1 MYNIN
6 GGRVPDR
13 LTLNLQHGRDDY
25 DEDNSSRT
33 RPPPRSSS
41 PADID
46 KRARC
51 DNYDEDD
58 SSRTRP
64 PRPIFPAIGDKRAR
78 SPEDSDDLRAVQ
90 AQRTGI
96 FTGRPKAKDF
106 DDVTQ
111 EVIALAIKL
120 YRCYVSM
127 KYGFPDST
135 RELEFLRKSWAE
147 ACSRL
152 NIGMELTPTIFK
164 LITNRASHV
173 RGELKTKMTDPV
185 DLMCGFKSGQNKTVV
200 AYNRELAESL
210 KENLT
215 FTFKDPK
222 TRKGIYRAALIQ
234 KSINIMW
241 FANSRD
247 EGVSFPEFF
256 NPITKPGLA
265 LVLTAAENLIDECLT
280 GIRNNIPFTANEYR
294 SVCDSHLKALEEFD
308 EQTQPY
314 KILDNILIRLHN
326 IGRFHS
332 GAQPLTA
339 VKISALNKTDV
350 AAAIRE
356 YEEDSETETDIRKT

>member
-1 MYNIN
+1 
-6 GGRVPDR
+6 
-13 LTLNLQHGRDDY
+13 
-25 DEDNSSRT
+25 
-33 RPPPRSSS
+33 
-41 PADID
+41 
-46 KRARC
+46 
-51 DNYDEDD
+51 
-58 SSRTRP
+58 
-64 PRPIFPAIGDKRAR
+64 
-78 SPEDSDDLRAVQ
+78 VQ
-90 AQRTGI
+90 AQRTGAA
-96 FTGRPKAKDF
+96 TGRPKAKDF

-120 YRCYVSM
+120 YRCHVSM
-127 KYGFPDST
+127 RYGFPDSAK
-135 RELEFLRKSWAE
+135 ELEFLRKAWAE
-147 ACSRL
+147 ACLRL
-152 NIGMELTPTIFK
+152 NIVMDLTPTISK

-185 DLMCGFKSGQNKTVV
+185 DLMCGFKSGHSKKVV

-210 KENLT
+210 KEDLT
-215 FTFKDPK
+215 FTFKVCTRLDPK

-265 LVLTAAENLIDECLT
+265 LVLTVAENLIDERLT

-294 SVCDSHLKALEEFD
+294 SVYDSHLKALEEFD

-314 KILDNILIRLHN
+314 KILNNILIRLHN

-332 GAQPLTA
+332 GAQPFTA
-339 VKISALNKTDV
+339 VKKSALNKTDV

-356 YEEDSETETDIRKT
+356 YEDDSETETEAE

>member
-6 GGRVPDR
+6 GGRVPDH
-13 LTLNLQHGRDDY
+13 LTLNLHHQRD
-25 DEDNSSRT
+25 E
-33 RPPPRSSS
+33 
-41 PADID
+41 
-46 KRARC
+46 
-51 DNYDEDD
+51 YDEDD

-64 PRPIFPAIGDKRAR
+64 PRPISPAIGDKRAR
-78 SPEDSDDLRAVQ
+78 SPEDSDDLRTVQ
-90 AQRTGI
+90 AQRTGTS
-96 FTGRPKAKDF
+96 TGRPKAKDF

-135 RELEFLRKSWAE
+135 KELEFLRKSWAE

-152 NIGMELTPTIFK
+152 NIVMELTPTISK

-185 DLMCGFKSGQNKTVV
+185 DLMCGFKSGQNKKVV

-215 FTFKDPK
+215 FTFKVCTPLDPK

-234 KSINIMW
+234 KSISIMW

-247 EGVSFPEFF
+247 EGVTFPEFF

-265 LVLTAAENLIDECLT
+265 LVLTAAENLIDERLT

-294 SVCDSHLKALEEFD
+294 SVYDLHLKALEEFD

-326 IGRFHS
+326 IGRYVFSSILHPHS
-332 GAQPLTA
+332 HCTLASTLVPNPSLL
-339 VKISALNKTDV
+339 SRNRL
-350 AAAIRE
+350 
-356 YEEDSETETDIRKT
+356 